1 MRHLRASEARMHV
14 REEVPFFTGR
24 RKSVADLFDGLA

>member
-1 MRHLRASEARMHV
+1 MRHLRASEARLHV

-24 RKSVADLFDGLA
+24 LKSVAELVAGLA

>member
-14 REEVPFFTGR
+14 REEVPFYTGR
-24 RKSVADLFDGLA
+24 RKSVAELVAGLA